1 MVMQEEL
8 MCESVS
14 WTVGLLDI
22 CQINRLH
29 WGGKLCKWDVKME
42 LLALLWVLK
51 SLGQLDKNGDNPI
64 SGP

>member
-29 WGGKLCKWDVKME
+29 WGGKLCKRDVKME
-42 LLALLWVLK
+42 LLALLWVL
-51 SLGQLDKNGDNPI
+51 
-64 SGP
+64 